1 MGVLPE
7 DTELLFRPTG
17 PGISAFELWQIQKR
31 KRGLRQEYLK
41 HWEDTVNITG
51 TGRPVDAIL
60 SPMAPYVAPP
70 HGLNKTAQ
78 YTMSWNLLDYAALVI
93 PVSKVDQSLDVKQP
107 RDKFYTKEDREN
119 YERYDPTT
127 YENAPISIQVIGR
140 TMEEE
145 AVLAMGEVVD
155 EALRVGKSKL

>member
-1 MGVLPE
+1 
-7 DTELLFRPTG
+7 
-17 PGISAFELWQIQKR
+17 
-31 KRGLRQEYLK
+31 
-41 HWEDTVNITG
+41 
-51 TGRPVDAIL
+51 
-60 SPMAPYVAPP
+60 
-70 HGLNKTAQ
+70 LNKTAQ

-119 YERYDPTT
+119 YERYDPAT